1 MRYIVNTSQCG
12 FLYGDVYMMTIE
24 AIRLALQDR
33 RLTAIAQ
40 ATGLHYNTV
49 SAIKRGTQLN
59 PSYDTLSRLSA
70 YLNGPTT
77 ARLDDVEVGSGRSY

>member
-1 MRYIVNTSQCG
+1 
-12 FLYGDVYMMTIE
+12 MMTIE
-24 AIRLALQDR
+24 EIRLALQDR

-49 SAIKRGTQLN
+49 SAIKRGDQLN

-70 YLNGPTT
+70 YLNTP
-77 ARLDDVEVGSGRSY
+77 ARARQDVEVSSGRSD